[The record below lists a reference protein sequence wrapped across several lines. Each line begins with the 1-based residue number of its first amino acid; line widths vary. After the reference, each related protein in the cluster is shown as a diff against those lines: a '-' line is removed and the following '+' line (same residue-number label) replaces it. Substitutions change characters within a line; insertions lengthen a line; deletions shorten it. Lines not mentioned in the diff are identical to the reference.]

1 MSCSPAQVDSYDV
14 TVDEELGEI
23 YLVKIEKRKYWL
35 HDDWYLKYIT
45 LKTPHGDY
53 IEFPCYRWITGEGE
67 IVLRDGC
74 GKLLGPPATHRLPGN
89 QKVSPSQRA
98 VFLGIRVHLGW
109 STSLCPVPL

>member
-1 MSCSPAQVDSYDV
+1 MDSYDV
-14 TVDEELGEI
+14 TVDGELGEI

-74 GKLLGPPATHRLPGN
+74 GKLLGPLPLVGFLETR
-89 QKVSPSQRA
+89 KSPLLRELYFWA
-98 VFLGIRVHLGW
+98 
-109 STSLCPVPL
+109 